1 MIDIIGYVTQTHGK
15 DGFTIKVT
23 CDAVQSL
30 SFRNIQI
37 SREVRVFMRPYYP
50 SETNNVFQ
58 EIPISQWDN
67 PRNREIDESRS
78 ISNALRMGDRVKCSV
93 FIVETETHNRQ
104 ETFVINR
111 NRKDIEA
118 YADFPLWLY
127 PDPQLFKR
135 LEVDSRESLKFRKQW
150 FYTCLNREKC
160 EEITGDKWNKYRD
173 KPWINKNPTIIRPI
187 IWWIH
192 IKTAVSNLWER
203 LTGQGKNKSTTINTI
218 VTVIAIVVG
227 IISLIIYMVK

>member
-104 ETFVINR
+104 EIFVINR

-150 FYTCLNREKC
+150 FYTCLNRGKC

-173 KPWINKNPTIIRPI
+173 KPWINKHPIRTFPRI
-187 IWWIH
+187 CWIRF
-192 IKTAVSNLWER
+192 KTAVANLWKRIAGE
-203 LTGQGKNKSTTINTI
+203 GKNKL
-218 VTVIAIVVG
+218 A
-227 IISLIIYMVK
+227 IISLVATILFGIIGIVVAIWPR